1 MKINL
6 TREIINS
13 KEELPIKVIQFG
25 GGNFMRAFTDY
36 VIDKLNKDANFNAG
50 IANIKVT
57 PSGSSFHTF
66 EDQDNLYTLFTRG
79 VKKGQTID
87 HKQLI
92 SAIQKSI
99 NPYEDYQDFIDLA
112 KEEEL
117 QFIFSNT
124 TEAGIVFDESE
135 NELVN
140 NAHKNFP
147 AKVTALLYKRF
158 KHFNGNPE
166 KGLTIIPCELIE
178 NNAIILKKY
187 ILDYANLWN
196 LEPEF
201 SSWIEESNSFHNTLV
216 DRIVPGFPK
225 DDLETYTEQLDYN
238 DELIVVAEAFLFW
251 AIEGDQA
258 LLNKIPFNNTNEN
271 ILIVDDIQ
279 PYRLSKVRILN
290 GAHTAMVPFS
300 IMMGIETVKNA
311 IDNTTS
317 GDFIKKV
324 VYDEI
329 IPILNLPKTELEEYA
344 EDVFDRFRNPFIK
357 HHLSSIALNSI
368 SKFKV
373 RVLPSLLEYVE
384 KFNALPKNITFAFA
398 CLLRFYKGTWN
409 NEILPVNDD
418 EEIVKEFEKI
428 WNSTNY
434 NEISTLI
441 LQNKSFWDQD
451 LTEVDNLKNE
461 IAQALELI
469 DEQGIE
475 KAYST
480 YIQS

>member
-1 MKINL
+1 MEINL

-57 PSGSSFHTF
+57 PSGSSFNTF
-66 EDQDNLYTLFTRG
+66 EEQDNLYTIFTRG
-79 VKKGQTID
+79 IKKGQTIE
-87 HKQLI
+87 HKQII

-99 NPYEDYQDFIDLA
+99 NPYEDYQSFIDLA

-124 TEAGIVFDESE
+124 TEAGIVFDDSE
-135 NELVN
+135 NELGN
-140 NAHKNFP
+140 NVHKNFP

-158 KHFNGNPE
+158 QHFNGNAE

-178 NNAIILKKY
+178 NNAIILKGY
-187 ILDYANLWN
+187 ILDYAKLWK

-201 SSWIEESNSFHNTLV
+201 STWIENSNSFHNTLV

-225 DDLETYTEQLDYN
+225 DDLINYTNQLDYK

-251 AIEGDQA
+251 AIEGSKD
-258 LLNKIPFNNTNEN
+258 LLDKIPFNEAHEQ
-271 ILIVDDIQ
+271 ILVVDDIQ

-300 IMMGIETVKNA
+300 IMLGIDTVKNA
-311 IDNTTS
+311 IDNTIS
-317 GDFIKKV
+317 GNFVKEI
-324 VYDEI
+324 VYNEI
-329 IPILNLPKTELEEYA
+329 IPILNLPKAELEEYA

-373 RVLPSLLEYVE
+373 RVLPTLLEYVE
-384 KFNALPKNITFAFA
+384 KFNQLPKNITFAFA
-398 CLLRFYKGTWN
+398 CLLRFYKGNWN
-409 NEILPVNDD
+409 NEVLPVNDD
-418 EEIVKEFEKI
+418 IEITNEFEKI
-428 WNSTNY
+428 WKSTDY

-441 LQNKSFWDQD
+441 LQNKTFWDQD
-451 LTEVDNLKNE
+451 LTKVENLVDE
-461 IAQALELI
+461 ISKALELI
-469 DEQGIE
+469 DKQGIE
-475 KAYST
+475 KAYSI
-480 YIQS
+480 YLQS